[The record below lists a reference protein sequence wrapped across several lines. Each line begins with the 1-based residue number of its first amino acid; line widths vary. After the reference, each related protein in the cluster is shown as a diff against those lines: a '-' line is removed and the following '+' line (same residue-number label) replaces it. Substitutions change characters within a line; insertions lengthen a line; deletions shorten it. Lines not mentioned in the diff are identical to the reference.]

1 MHWTKKTR
9 GQAAVA
15 LLLLAA
21 AGLVAA
27 GCGAAAE
34 AEPLEVT
41 YYYLP
46 G

>member
-1 MHWTKKTR
+1 MRETR
-9 GQAAVA
+9 TVA
-15 LLLLAA
+15 CMAILAL
-21 AGLVAA
+21 GLVAGA
-27 GCGAAAE
+27 SGCSPAE

>member
-1 MHWTKKTR
+1 MKPNSIGT
-9 GQAAVA
+9 GLAALAGLA
-15 LLLLAA
+15 LLALPLA
-21 AGLVAA
+21 
-27 GCGAAAE
+27 CGDAE